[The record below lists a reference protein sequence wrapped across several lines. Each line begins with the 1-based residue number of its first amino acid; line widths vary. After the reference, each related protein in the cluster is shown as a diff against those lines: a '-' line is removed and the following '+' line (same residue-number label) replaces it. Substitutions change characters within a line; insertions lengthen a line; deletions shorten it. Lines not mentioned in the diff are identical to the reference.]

1 MPTNSGQFVDGAGAE
16 ISRLLKTECNVITGY
31 RTGKMG
37 RGILVHEWCC
47 FSDCASH
54 IALQCYLHSCCT
66 LEFCSMLVSESHGLT
81 PRQREGRCV
90 PDFYVKCE
98 SSVSSNQDTLKKKKC
113 FHLAKDLKVLYTVL
127 YMGAAGYYQYQ
138 FHNSFSIVLW
148 NVSKLKWAKVCHNC
162 LSWMEKKQKSPF

>member
-1 MPTNSGQFVDGAGAE
+1 MVHFTTHSPLSEEAVPTNSGQFVDGAGAE
-16 ISRLLKTECNVITGY
+16 ISRLLKTECNVIAGY

-47 FSDCASH
+47 FSDCVSH

-98 SSVSSNQDTLKKKKC
+98 SSVLSNQGTFKKKKC
-113 FHLAKDLKVLYTVL
+113 FHLAKDLKVLHTVL

-138 FHNSFSIVLW
+138 FHNSFSIVL
-148 NVSKLKWAKVCHNC
+148 
-162 LSWMEKKQKSPF
+162 

>member
-1 MPTNSGQFVDGAGAE
+1 MVHFTTHSPVSEEGKLKAVPTNSGQFVDGAGAE
-16 ISRLLKTECNVITGY
+16 ISRLLKTECNVIAGY

-98 SSVSSNQDTLKKKKC
+98 SSVSSNQDTLKKVFPSGKRSKSLT
-113 FHLAKDLKVLYTVL
+113 H
-127 YMGAAGYYQYQ
+127 
-138 FHNSFSIVLW
+138 SFVHGSCWLLS
-148 NVSKLKWAKVCHNC
+148 VSV
-162 LSWMEKKQKSPF
+162 P